1 MLPADLKDR
10 VSAQLT
16 PRRRRYG
23 LIFLA
28 LFIVWS
34 VFGLFALPGIIIGQA
49 QKFVQ
54 EKLHLELS
62 IAKLEFNPWLLAVRI
77 DDLKLREPGKE
88 GETLLAAR
96 SIYVNAQLWSSLWIR
111 GASLDELD
119 LLDPYINARLRKDGT
134 LNLMQLVPPEDPED
148 TGEANWRVGT
158 LGVHRGRIDVHD
170 DTRPTPFSAL
180 FSPLNLSLSDLS
192 SSPDKDGG
200 YTLHA
205 ETGEGET
212 LDWHGTVAMKPVRS
226 EGELKITGLKATTPW
241 RYLQDELP
249 IIVESGSIG
258 ISGHYKLVAD
268 NGLDFT
274 LEQGRVVV
282 DELQLLQRNKA
293 PLSITLQQLD
303 LNGVRV
309 KLPEQKAGFDNLL
322 LKNLLIAD
330 KAAGREFTRFG
341 QLHLQGGSYEASP
354 QSVHLSLLKLTDL
367 ALADNS
373 TPALIALPGLS
384 MEKLAVGLSDQKA
397 HVNRIVLE
405 KGNLS
410 VHRNKNGSLNWQ
422 TRLDE
427 LSRRLADN
435 PLPATAAPAPAEKT
449 VGNTSGK
456 NAANGKTHK
465 TAKAEP
471 AKPWQA
477 TLGEL
482 DLVGFRVGIEDDVPP
497 GGVKT
502 SLENINLRI
511 FPQLDGN
518 APHKLEGSLA
528 IGTGGNLGFK
538 GIFNEQPLSASTD
551 LDLQA
556 LKLPPFA
563 PYFADKARF
572 ALESGNLDVKGKF
585 SFTQGKSTK
594 ADFNGSVAMQKFAA
608 NDLDQDQR
616 FLAWNRLA
624 INGISWQLDPGRLN
638 IREVLADKPFI
649 RVIIGQDKTI
659 NLNRILIAEETP
671 ATTAATET
679 GAATKSSAAP
689 KKEEPPYPLKVDRIR
704 FNDGAM
710 LFADFTLNPQF
721 ATGIQSLN
729 GDVRNIS
736 TDPKSRAKVDLK
748 GRVDQYGKA
757 DINGTINPVSS
768 DLYTDIKVQ
777 FSNLEL
783 TTLTPYSA
791 KFAGYRIDKGKLSMD
806 LNYKIEDRKLN
817 ATNKVVFNQLTL
829 GEKVDSPDSIG
840 LPLKLAVAIL
850 KDKNGVIDLDV
861 PVTGSL
867 DDPKFKVGPI
877 IWKAFLNL
885 LTKAAT
891 APFSLIAG
899 LVGGGENMDAMI
911 FPAGQTTLAAEETEK
926 LNKLAKALAE
936 RPALGVE
943 IRGAFDPAADALA
956 VRTAKFDAV
965 YLPRLGDSG
974 KPRKVLEAMYKEKL
988 GSEALEQQRALSLK
1002 PAADSAQSKEQL
1014 QLAEENYAKVLR
1026 NELIARET
1034 VLEGD
1039 LRQLALQ
1046 RASVVRAQLVDVA
1059 KVEESRVFVL
1069 EPVTVQAT
1077 DGKIVMKVGLTA
1089 Q

>member
-1 MLPADLKDR
+1 MLPADIKDR
-10 VSAQLT
+10 VAAQLT

-23 LIFLA
+23 LVFLA
-28 LFIVWS
+28 LFTAWS
-34 VFGLFALPGIIIGQA
+34 IIGLLALPGVIISQA

-77 DDLKLREPGKE
+77 DDIKVKEPGAS
-88 GETLLAAR
+88 GETLVAAR

-119 LLDPYINARLRKDGT
+119 LLDPYINARIRKDGT
-134 LNLMQLVPPEDPED
+134 INLMQLVPPEDPED
-148 TGEANWRVGT
+148 SGEANWRVGT
-158 LGVHRGRIDVHD
+158 LGIHRGRIDVND
-170 DTRPTPFSAL
+170 DTRPTPFTAL
-180 FSPLNLSLSDLS
+180 FSPLNLALSDLS
-192 SSPDKDGG
+192 SRPDKDGG

-212 LDWHGTVAMKPVRS
+212 LDWRGTVAMKPVRS
-226 EGELKITGLKATTPW
+226 EGELKISGLKATTPW
-241 RYLQDELP
+241 RYMQDELP
-249 IIVESGSIG
+249 LIVDGGKIS
-258 ISGHYKLVAD
+258 ISGHYNLVAD
-268 NGLDFT
+268 NGVIFA
-274 LEQGRVVV
+274 LEKGRVVV
-282 DELQLLQRNKA
+282 DELALHQRGNN
-293 PLSITLQQLD
+293 PLAIAFKQLD
-303 LNGVRV
+303 FNGV
-309 KLPEQKAGFDNLL
+309 KLKWPEQEAGFDALTL
-322 LKNLLIAD
+322 QDFHIAD
-330 KAAGREFTRFG
+330 HGTQADLFRFD
-341 QLHLQGGSYEASP
+341 QLQLQSGHYVPTP
-354 QSVHLSLLKLTDL
+354 QKFDLATVTLRQLVLTD
-367 ALADNS
+367 AGDSA
-373 TPALIALPGLS
+373 ALITLPTLTLK
-384 MEKLAVGLSDQKA
+384 KLDIAPVEQKA
-397 HVNRIVLE
+397 HVAQIILE
-405 KGNLS
+405 KGDLS
-410 VHRNKNGSLNWQ
+410 VRREHDHSINWQ
-422 TRLDE
+422 TRLDQ
-427 LSRRLADN
+427 LSQRLAKN
-435 PLPATAAPAPAEKT
+435 TMPPSAAAEKPVEHSPAKAAAKKAGKTVPAEK
-449 VGNTSGK
+449 
-456 NAANGKTHK
+456 
-465 TAKAEP
+465 
-471 AKPWQA
+471 PWLA

-482 DLVGFRVGIEDDVPP
+482 DLVGFRLGFEDRVPP

-502 SLENINLRI
+502 SLEDIQLRI

-518 APHKLEGSLA
+518 APHTLEGRMSV
-528 IGTGGNLGFK
+528 GSGGNFGFK
-538 GIFNEQPLSASTD
+538 GTFNEQPLAAKAD
-551 LDLQA
+551 LDLQG

-572 ALESGNLDVKGKF
+572 ALESGSLDVKGLFNF
-585 SFTQGKSTK
+585 SQGKTTK
-594 ADFNGSVAMQKFAA
+594 ADFKGAVAMQKFAA

-616 FLAWNRLA
+616 FLAWNKLA
-624 INGISWQLDPGRLN
+624 VNGINWQLDPGRVT
-638 IREVLADKPFI
+638 IAEVLADKPFI

-659 NLNRILIAEETP
+659 NLNRILIAEEVPSTDSEKTSP
-671 ATTAATET
+671 TT
-679 GAATKSSAAP
+679 SSAP

-704 FNDGAM
+704 FIDGAM
-710 LFADFTLNPQF
+710 LFADFSLTPQF

-729 GDVRNIS
+729 GDIRGVS
-736 TDPKSRAKVDLK
+736 TDPKSRAKIDLK

-757 DINGTINPVSS
+757 DIHGTINPVSS
-768 DLYTDIKVQ
+768 DLYTDMAVQ

-806 LNYKIEDRKLN
+806 LNYKIENRKLN

-861 PVTGSL
+861 PITGSL

-877 IWKAFLNL
+877 VWKAFLNL

-911 FPAGQTTLAAEETEK
+911 FPAGQTALAPEEAEK
-926 LNKLAKALAE
+926 LNKLAKALEE

-943 IRGAFDPAADALA
+943 IRGAFDPVADALA

-965 YLPRLGDSG
+965 YLPRLGDNG

-988 GSEALEQQRALSLK
+988 GGEALEQQRTLSLK
-1002 PAADSAQSKEQL
+1002 PAADSAKNKEQL
-1014 QLAEENYAKVLR
+1014 QLAEDNYAKVLR

-1039 LRQLALQ
+1039 LRNLALQ
-1046 RASVVRAQLVDVA
+1046 RASIVRAQLVDVA
-1059 KVEESRVFVL
+1059 KAQDSRIFVL

-1077 DGKIVMKVGLTA
+1077 DGKIIMKVGLTA

>member
-1 MLPADLKDR
+1 MLPADIKDR
-10 VSAQLT
+10 VAAQLT

-28 LFIVWS
+28 LFIAWS
-34 VFGLFALPGIIIGQA
+34 VVGLFALPGVIISQA

-62 IAKLEFNPWLLAVRI
+62 IAKLELNPWLLAVRI
-77 DDLKLREPGKE
+77 DGLKLKEPGTS
-88 GETLLAAR
+88 GEVLVAAR
-96 SIYVNAQLWSSLWIR
+96 SIYVNAQLWSSIWIR

-119 LLDPYINARLRKDGT
+119 LLDPYINARIRKDGSI
-134 LNLMQLVPPEDPED
+134 NLMQLIPPEDPED

-158 LGVHRGRIDVHD
+158 LGIHRGRIDVHD

-180 FSPLNLSLSDLS
+180 FSPLNLALSDLS
-192 SSPDKDGG
+192 SRPDKDGG

-212 LDWHGTVAMKPVRS
+212 LDWRGTVAMKPVRS
-226 EGELKITGLKATTPW
+226 EGELKISGLKATTPW

-249 IIVESGSIG
+249 IIVEGGTIG

-268 NGLDFT
+268 NGFDFA

-282 DELQLLQRNKA
+282 DGLQLLQRNKA
-293 PLSITLQQLD
+293 PLSITLKQLD
-303 LNGVRV
+303 LNGVSI

-322 LKNLLIAD
+322 LKELLIAD
-330 KAAGREFTRFG
+330 KGAEREFTRFG

-354 QSVHLSLLKLTDL
+354 QSVHLTLLKLNEL
-367 ALADNS
+367 VLADNS

-384 MEKLAVGLSDQKA
+384 MEKLAVGLTKQKA
-397 HVNRIVLE
+397 HVSRIVLE

-410 VHRNKNGSLNWQ
+410 VHRDKNGSLNWQ

-435 PLPATAAPAPAEKT
+435 PLPATAAPAPAEKAAD
-449 VGNTSGK
+449 K
-456 NAANGKTHK
+456 NATNSKPQKPT
-465 TAKAEP
+465 KAEP
-471 AKPWQA
+471 EKPWQA

-482 DLVGFRVGIEDDVPP
+482 DLLGFRIGIEDDVPP

-502 SLENINLRI
+502 SLEDINLRI
-511 FPQLDGN
+511 FPQLDSK
-518 APHKLEGSLA
+518 APHALEGRME
-528 IGTGGNLGFK
+528 IGTGGHLGFK
-538 GIFNEQPLSASTD
+538 GNFNEQPLRASTD
-551 LDLQA
+551 IDLQG

-563 PYFADKARF
+563 PYFADIARF
-572 ALESGNLDVKGKF
+572 ALESGSLDVKGKF
-585 SFTQGKSTK
+585 NFIQGKTAK

-616 FLAWNRLA
+616 FLAWNNLA
-624 INGISWQLDPGRLN
+624 INGINWQMEPGKLG

-659 NLNRILIAEETP
+659 NLNRILIAEEE
-671 ATTAATET
+671 AATNSSP
-679 GAATKSSAAP
+679 ASSSASASKP
-689 KKEEPPYPLKVDRIR
+689 AAPPYPLKVDRIR
-704 FNDGAM
+704 FKDGSM

-736 TDPKSRAKVDLK
+736 SDPKSRAAVALK

-757 DINGTINPVSS
+757 DINGVINPVSS

-867 DDPKFKVGPI
+867 DDPKFKVAPI

-891 APFSLIAG
+891 APFTLIAG
-899 LVGGGENMDAMI
+899 MVGGGDNMDAMI
-911 FPAGQTTLAAEETEK
+911 FEAGQTTLAPEETEK
-926 LNKLAKALAE
+926 LNKLAKALTE

-956 VRTAKFDAV
+956 VRTTKFDAV

-974 KPRKVLEAMYKEKL
+974 KPRKVLEAMYREKL

-1002 PAADSAQSKEQL
+1002 PAADAAQNKEQL
-1014 QLAEENYAKVLR
+1014 LLADENYAKVLR

-1059 KVEESRVFVL
+1059 KVDEARVFVL

>member
-1 MLPADLKDR
+1 MLPADIKDR
-10 VSAQLT
+10 VAAQLT

-23 LIFLA
+23 LIFLV
-28 LFIVWS
+28 LFIAWS
-34 VFGLFALPGIIIGQA
+34 VVGLFALPGVIISQA

-77 DDLKLREPGKE
+77 DGLKLKEPGAS
-88 GETLLAAR
+88 GEVLVAAR
-96 SIYVNAQLWSSLWIR
+96 SIYVNAQLWSSIWIR

-119 LLDPYINARLRKDGT
+119 LLDPYINARIRKDGSI
-134 LNLMQLVPPEDPED
+134 NLMQLIPPEDPED

-158 LGVHRGRIDVHD
+158 LGIHRGRIDVHD

-180 FSPLNLSLSDLS
+180 FSPLNLALSDLS
-192 SSPDKDGG
+192 SRPDKDGG

-212 LDWHGTVAMKPVRS
+212 LDWRGTVAMKPVRS
-226 EGELKITGLKATTPW
+226 EGELKISGLKATTPW

-249 IIVESGSIG
+249 IIVEGGTIG

-268 NGLDFT
+268 NGFDFA

-282 DELQLLQRNKA
+282 DGLQLLQRNKA
-293 PLSITLQQLD
+293 PLSITLKQLD
-303 LNGVRV
+303 LNGVSV

-322 LKNLLIAD
+322 LKELLIAD
-330 KAAGREFTRFG
+330 KGAEREFTRFG

-354 QSVHLSLLKLTDL
+354 QSVHLTLLKLNEL
-367 ALADNS
+367 VLADNS

-384 MEKLAVGLSDQKA
+384 MEKLAVGLTEQKA
-397 HVNRIVLE
+397 HVSRIVLE
-405 KGNLS
+405 KGDLS
-410 VHRNKNGSLNWQ
+410 VHRDKNGSLNWQ

-435 PLPATAAPAPAEKT
+435 PLPATAAPAPAEKAAD
-449 VGNTSGK
+449 K
-456 NAANGKTHK
+456 NAANSKPQK
-465 TAKAEP
+465 PNKAEP
-471 AKPWQA
+471 EKPWQA

-482 DLVGFRVGIEDDVPP
+482 DLLGFRVGIEDDVPP

-502 SLENINLRI
+502 SLEDINLRI
-511 FPQLDGN
+511 FPQLDSK
-518 APHKLEGSLA
+518 APHALEGRME
-528 IGTGGNLGFK
+528 IGTGGHLGFK
-538 GIFNEQPLSASTD
+538 GNFNEQPLRASTD
-551 LDLQA
+551 IDLQG

-563 PYFADKARF
+563 PYFADIARF
-572 ALESGNLDVKGKF
+572 ALESGSLDVKGKF
-585 SFTQGKSTK
+585 NFIQGKTAK

-616 FLAWNRLA
+616 FLAWNNLA
-624 INGISWQLDPGRLN
+624 INGINWQMEPGKLG

-659 NLNRILIAEETP
+659 NLNRILIAEEE
-671 ATTAATET
+671 AATNSSP
-679 GAATKSSAAP
+679 ASSSASASKP
-689 KKEEPPYPLKVDRIR
+689 AAPPYPLKVDRIR
-704 FNDGAM
+704 FKDGSM

-736 TDPKSRAKVDLK
+736 SDPKSRAAVALK

-757 DINGTINPVSS
+757 DINGVINPVSS

-867 DDPKFKVGPI
+867 DDPKFKVAPI

-891 APFSLIAG
+891 APFTLIAG
-899 LVGGGENMDAMI
+899 MVGGGDNMDAMV
-911 FPAGQTTLAAEETEK
+911 FETGQTTLAPEETEK
-926 LNKLAKALAE
+926 LNKLAKALTE

-956 VRTAKFDAV
+956 VRTTKFDAV

-974 KPRKVLEAMYKEKL
+974 KPRKVLEAMYREKL

-1002 PAADSAQSKEQL
+1002 PAADAAQNKEQL
-1014 QLAEENYAKVLR
+1014 LLADENYAKVLR

-1059 KVEESRVFVL
+1059 KVDEARVFVL